1 METQNQ
7 PRVVAIFK
15 NHPKLNKRES
25 KEKGRPCYDDQEI
38 CEIRFAA
45 NRQTVGAF
53 PAHSFAGWR
62 TTPEGIQEQYTY
74 AMKFPDQ
81 YRRFKANQQ
90 QVAHG
95 TPVEELPFLTAAKRL
110 ELKAL
115 SIYTAEALAA
125 LDGNELKNLGI
136 GGRELKNQAQAFLDK
151 ASGTAD
157 LTSMAAENEGLRQQ
171 IEDMRREM
179 QEFMQANGGN
189 RVATQPAESLSQF
202 SDWEDDLI
210 KEYIA
215 EKTGSKPRGNP
226 NHATLVAMADEIAAT
241 SADAA

>member
-1 METQNQ
+1 MQTEQ

-15 NHPKLNKRES
+15 NHPKLNKRDS
-25 KEKGRPCYDDQEI
+25 AEKGRPCYDDQEV

-45 NRQTVGAF
+45 NRQTVGVF

-62 TTPEGIQEQYTY
+62 TTSDGIQEQYTY

-125 LDGNELKNLGI
+125 LDGNELKNLGM
-136 GGRELKNQAQAFLDK
+136 GGRELKNQAQAFLDA
-151 ASGTAD
+151 ASGTAG
-157 LTSMAAENEGLRQQ
+157 LTKMAAENAGLRQQ
-171 IEDMRREM
+171 LEDMRREM
-179 QEFMQANGGN
+179 QEFMQANGN
-189 RVATQPAESLSQF
+189 RNPANSQPTETLSQF
-202 SDWEDDLI
+202 ADWEDDLI

>member
-1 METQNQ
+1 MQQQEQA
-7 PRVVAIFK
+7 RVVAIFK

-25 KEKGRPCYDDQEI
+25 ATEGRPVYDDQEVV
-38 CEIRFAA
+38 EIRFAA
-45 NRQTVGAF
+45 NRQTVGVF

-62 TTPEGIQEQYTY
+62 MTPEGVQESYTY

-115 SIYTAEALAA
+115 SIYTAESLAA
-125 LDGNELKNLGI
+125 LDGQELKNLGI
-136 GGRELKNQAQAFLDK
+136 GGRGLKDQAQAYLDA
-151 ASGTAD
+151 ASGTAG
-157 LTSMAAENEGLRQQ
+157 LTKMAAENEGLRQQ
-171 IEDMRREM
+171 IEEMRREM
-179 QEFMQANGGN
+179 QAFMAQK
-189 RVATQPAESLSQF
+189 PAASVSQF
-202 SDWEDDLI
+202 SDWDDDLI

-226 NHATLVAMADEIAAT
+226 SHQTLVTMADEISAEHSEAA
-241 SADAA
+241 